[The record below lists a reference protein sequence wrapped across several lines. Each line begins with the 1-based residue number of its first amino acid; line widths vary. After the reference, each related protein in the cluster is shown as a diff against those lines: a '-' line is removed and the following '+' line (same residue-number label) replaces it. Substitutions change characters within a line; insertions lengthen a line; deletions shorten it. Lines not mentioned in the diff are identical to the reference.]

1 MNYEELF
8 ERILRRVDDDAYMA
22 TISPM
27 PTIQRV
33 ALQEIEKLRRDP
45 MVSADRVRAKI
56 ASLYAEGSLSKPTY
70 YSALHVLAASPKVQD
85 YAEAARHAASQ
96 EMAALEEGGPRLQPN
111 LASVDRHRGVLAFLN
126 GHFDVALDYFSR
138 AFEREHNAMN
148 LANVLAT
155 LLRLGDESDARELLR
170 QVRATLAPALVQEL
184 NARIERDPDLNLL
197 QGDDLP

>member
-1 MNYEELF
+1 MDYEQLF
-8 ERILRRVDDDAYMA
+8 ERILRRVDDDAYLA

-27 PTIQRV
+27 SPAQRV
-33 ALQEIEKLRRDP
+33 ALQEIEQLRKNP
-45 MVSADRVRAKI
+45 SVSAERVRAKI
-56 ASLYAEGSLSKPTY
+56 DALYAEGSLSRPTY
-70 YSALHVLAASPKVQD
+70 FSALHVLAASPKVKD

-96 EMAALEEGGPRLQPN
+96 EMAALEEGGPRLPAN

-155 LLRLGDESDARELLR
+155 LLRLGDEAEARDLLR
-170 QVRATLAPALVQEL
+170 QVRSSLAPGLVNEL
-184 NARIERDPDLNLL
+184 NARIARDPDLQLL